1 MRGMFEQT
9 MPPSKAG
16 PTITVPAMLPI
27 LSRTPG
33 PTHAGITAVVP
44 HPADMP

>member
-9 MPPSKAG
+9 APPAKAG
-16 PTITVPAMLPI
+16 PTITVPAMVPV

-33 PTHAGITAVVP
+33 LAHTLL
-44 HPADMP
+44 